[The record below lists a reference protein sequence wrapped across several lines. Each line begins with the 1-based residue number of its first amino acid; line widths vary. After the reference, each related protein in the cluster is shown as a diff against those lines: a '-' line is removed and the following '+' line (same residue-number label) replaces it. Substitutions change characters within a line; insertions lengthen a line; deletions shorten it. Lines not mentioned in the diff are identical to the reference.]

1 MHDVRR
7 QDRHP
12 GTGRAAVPGLEV
24 VLDRAFIDD
33 EHRPRIVRVRRIRV
47 IDEPRVEDL
56 LNAGNRRLPCADPL
70 VRHVQ
75 DARIVQDPRGGPV
88 LDGLHADSIPP
99 ASVVN
104 ELVALAA
111 FAFVGSVSPAPN
123 NAVLWAS
130 GLQFGFRRTIPHVL
144 GTALGIGMLVVG
156 VEAGI
161 GVLLDAVPHVE
172 FMLKLVGSAYL
183 LYVTFLVV
191 GSGAIGRSNVSHPLS
206 FWQAVAFQ
214 CVNPK
219 AWIFAVAAVGTFL
232 PPEFH
237 RLVGVVLLTSTL
249 MVVVVGSSSIW
260 ASGGAALGRF
270 VDDERKRRAVSIA
283 LATLLVASAGAHLGL
298 APAAIR
304 PLARFSQLSVEHTPL
319 TGSTLQQRNE
329 LESL

>member
-1 MHDVRR
+1 MRR

-75 DARIVQDPRGGPV
+75 DARIVQDPLGGPV

-206 FWQAVAFQ
+206 F
-214 CVNPK
+214 
-219 AWIFAVAAVGTFL
+219 G
-232 PPEFH
+232 
-237 RLVGVVLLTSTL
+237 RRSR
-249 MVVVVGSSSIW
+249 SS
-260 ASGGAALGRF
+260 A
-270 VDDERKRRAVSIA
+270 
-283 LATLLVASAGAHLGL
+283 
-298 APAAIR
+298 
-304 PLARFSQLSVEHTPL
+304 
-319 TGSTLQQRNE
+319 
-329 LESL
+329 